1 MSDRQSE
8 HQRPESGKLQGL
20 SRLRLVFLAGA
31 VFWALLVGRLVQVQ
45 AVQHHSFAEQAMQQ
59 HERWVE
65 IAARRGRIFDRE
77 GRVLAQDI
85 PATSFYCHPSEVRK
99 PRDLARHFAQK
110 TGRKTQAILEALN
123 GDRPFVYLARQVPET
138 EAASYRPS
146 EIEGVREQ
154 KGTRRYYP
162 FGPVAGQLLGFA
174 DIDKKG
180 REGVEISYDSALRET
195 TGRRLTKVDSRGRQL
210 SVHNQEHQAPQDG
223 SSLTLTIDAVYQ
235 DILEE
240 ELALAVDSTR
250 SEGAY
255 AIISQPQTGEILA
268 MASVPLFDP
277 NEPGKFP
284 AEVRRNRAITDS
296 FEPGSTFK
304 AITAASVFEEELATP
319 NTIVYCEN
327 GSFRLNN
334 GDVVRDV
341 GKYGRLTA
349 SEVLVKSSNIGMM
362 KIARRQ
368 QRPRFYEYL
377 RNFGFGTRTGVGL
390 PAESSGLLRHAR
402 KWSDRSLETIAIG
415 QEVSVTALQLV
426 QAFGAIA
433 NGGQLMAPQ
442 ILRVMDD
449 GAGERSVVEPK
460 VIRRVISEKTSST
473 MREIL
478 ASVVRDGT
486 GHMAKIPGVDVAGKT
501 GTAQRAAKHGR
512 GYAKDEY
519 IVSFVGFLPARQPE
533 YLCLVVMLNPRT
545 EKWGGRVAAPV
556 FRRVMERVY
565 YQGRIGRP
573 GTPETPESKPLPALA
588 RVPVLP
594 DFRGLSRETARYQ
607 GRIRGLAVRFEG
619 EGSTVISQDPPP
631 GSGFS
636 NLVACRLGHP
646 REALFPPIGMPVRQ
660 SVVLAKFARRPL
672 AFSR

>member
-1 MSDRQSE
+1 MTDRQRE
-8 HQRPESGKLQGL
+8 GQTPEAGRHQGRG
-20 SRLRLVFLAGA
+20 RLRLVFLAGA
-31 VFWALLVGRLVQVQ
+31 MFWALLVGRLVQVQ
-45 AVQHHSFAEQAMQQ
+45 AVQHHSYAEKAGQQ
-59 HERWVE
+59 HDRWVD

-77 GRVLAQDI
+77 GRVLAQDV
-85 PATSFYCHPSEVRK
+85 PATSFYCHPSEVRQ
-99 PRDLARHFAQK
+99 RQEVARHFAAK
-110 TGRKTQAILEALN
+110 TGRKPEAILEALN

-138 EAASYRPS
+138 VAAAYRPFD
-146 EIEGVREQ
+146 IEGIREQ

-162 FGPVAGQLLGFA
+162 FGSVGGQLLGFA

-180 REGVEISYDSALRET
+180 REGVEISFDSALRET
-195 TGRRLTKVDSRGRQL
+195 TGKRLTKVDSRGRQL

-223 SSLTLTIDAVYQ
+223 ASLILTIDAVYQ

-240 ELALAVDSTR
+240 ELARAVDSTR

-255 AIISQPQTGEILA
+255 AIISQPHTGEILA

-304 AITAASVFEEELATP
+304 AITAASVFEEEVATP
-319 NTIVYCEN
+319 NTLVYCEN
-327 GSFRLNN
+327 GSFRLTN
-334 GDVVRDV
+334 GDIVRDV
-341 GKYGRLTA
+341 GKHGWLTA
-349 SEVLVKSSNIGMM
+349 SEVLVNSSNIGMM
-362 KIARRQ
+362 KIARRL

-390 PAESSGLLRHAR
+390 PAESAGLLRHAR
-402 KWSDRSLETIAIG
+402 KWSDRSLETIAMG

-449 GAGERSVVEPK
+449 GGGGRTVMEPK
-460 VIRRVISEKTSST
+460 VLRRVISEETSSI

-478 ASVVRDGT
+478 AEVVREGT
-486 GHMAKIPGVDVAGKT
+486 GRMAKIPGVNVAGKT
-501 GTAQRAAKHGR
+501 GTAQRAAKQGR
-512 GYAKDEY
+512 GYARDEY

-533 YLCLVVMLNPRT
+533 FLCLVVMLNPRT

-565 YQGRIGRP
+565 FQGRIKRP
-573 GTPETPESKPLPALA
+573 PAPESKPPPALA
-588 RVPVLP
+588 ARPTPVLP
-594 DFRGLSRETARYQ
+594 DLRGLSPETARYH
-607 GRIRGLAVRFEG
+607 GSIRGLAVNFAG
-619 EGSTVISQDPPP
+619 EGTTVISQDPPP
-631 GSGFS
+631 GSAVS
-636 NLVACRLGHP
+636 DRVACTLGHP
-646 REALFPPIGMPVRQ
+646 REALFPPTGMPVRQ
-660 SVVLAKFARRPL
+660 SVLLAKFARRPL
-672 AFSR
+672 AYSR